1 MAAVQINASLVSNT
15 TEVVTSPTK
24 AAKVVGGS
32 DLKVKRLSLLTS
44 DDLRTP
50 LIAWPTVAVSASS
63 LAVWSSILYFGAYK
77 RKFPAWVSFPFMTA
91 AIFAAFTP
99 VHDATHYSVAK
110 GPCKAF
116 VNELVGTLS
125 GIPLMLPFGAYR
137 QLHLLHHRFVNDPE
151 RDPDHWDATGPNIL
165 RPFKW
170 FFPDVFWVKDA
181 LTGKVKRP
189 QVLEGLFFYVVFF
202 AALRKM
208 HQKDMAYVKY
218 WLAPMKAAHWLL
230 VWLFAYVPHKMGEA
244 NGNIYKTTSVTGGV
258 LRSNGLN
265 LAIPLLNQH
274 LHNIHHLYPQLPFT
288 HYSAIWRKHKDAL
301 IEAGTEIHPV
311 YSHENSWI

>member
-1 MAAVQINASLVSNT
+1 MSATKTDASLVST
-15 TEVVTSPTK
+15 TAEITTSPTK
-24 AAKVVGGS
+24 AVKIAEDGIR
-32 DLKVKRLSLLTS
+32 VKRLSLLTP

-50 LIAWPTVAVSASS
+50 LVAWPTIAVSAGS
-63 LAVWSSILYFGAYK
+63 LAVWASVLYYGAHK
-77 RKFPAWVSFPFMTA
+77 RMIPAWLSFPVMTA
-91 AIFAAFTP
+91 AIFASFTP

-110 GPCKAF
+110 GKF
-116 VNELVGTLS
+116 KVVVNELIGTLS

-137 QLHLLHHRFVNDPE
+137 QLHLQHHRYVNIPDK
-151 RDPDHWDATGPNIL
+151 DPDHWDATGPNIL

-181 LTGKVKRP
+181 MMGRVKQP
-189 QVLEGLFFYVVFF
+189 QVFQGLVFYAFFF

-218 WLAPMKAAHWLL
+218 WLAPMKMAHWLL

-244 NGNIYKTTSVTGGV
+244 SGNIYKTTSVTGGV
-258 LRSNGLN
+258 LRSDGLN

-301 IEAGTEIHPV
+301 IRAGTETHPV
-311 YSHENSWI
+311 YSHENKWL